1 MQSRDGI
8 VIWPVYFDSTRTRGE
23 GRRLPKN
30 LCIPSPNIGIIEGAL
45 KKLGLNYEVFP
56 ESAYPRT
63 PWIKSGFII
72 VRKTGRSKSQIL
84 REIARELVKSK
95 V

>member
-1 MQSRDGI
+1 MRSRDGI
-8 VIWPVYFDSTRTRGE
+8 VIWPVYFDSTRTRSE

-30 LCIPSPNIGIIEGAL
+30 LCIPSPNIGIIEGTL

-56 ESAYPRT
+56 EPAYSRT
-63 PWIKSGFII
+63 PWIKSGFAI
-72 VRKTGRSKSQIL
+72 VRKTGRSKNQIL